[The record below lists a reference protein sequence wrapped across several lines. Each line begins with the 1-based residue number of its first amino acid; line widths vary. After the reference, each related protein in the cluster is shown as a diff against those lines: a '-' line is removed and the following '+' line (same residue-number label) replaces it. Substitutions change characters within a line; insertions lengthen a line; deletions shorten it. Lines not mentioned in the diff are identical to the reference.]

1 MKKILL
7 MASLMMATGAFAQD
21 YKNSIGIRL
30 GSGVYDA
37 VGVSFKTFISQPGA
51 LEFNL
56 GFRPYSDSY
65 WNNKRD
71 NKWTNVSISGAYQHH
86 FPIGDIDGFK
96 WYVGGGLVIAN
107 SFSSNND
114 LTGMSV
120 GIFPTG
126 GVDYKLKS
134 APIAFSVDIRPTVH
148 VAEAFEYHDN
158 FFFNGGITARYT
170 F

>member
-7 MASLMMATGAFAQD
+7 MASLFFASGAFAQD
-21 YKNSIGIRL
+21 YKNSIGVRL
-30 GSGVYDA
+30 GSGVYDIIGA
-37 VGVSFKTFISQPGA
+37 SYKTFISQPGA

-56 GFRPYSDSY
+56 GIRPYSHSANS
-65 WNNKRD
+65 WKH
-71 NKWTNVSISGAYQHH
+71 KWTNVSLSGAYQHH

-107 SFSSNND
+107 SFSKND
-114 LTGMSV
+114 YYTGLSI

-126 GVDYKLKS
+126 GVDYKLKN
-134 APIAFSVDIRPTVH
+134 APFAFSVDLRPTVH
-148 VAEAFEYHDN
+148 VVEAYDYYN
-158 FFFNGGITARYT
+158 GFFFNGGVTARYV